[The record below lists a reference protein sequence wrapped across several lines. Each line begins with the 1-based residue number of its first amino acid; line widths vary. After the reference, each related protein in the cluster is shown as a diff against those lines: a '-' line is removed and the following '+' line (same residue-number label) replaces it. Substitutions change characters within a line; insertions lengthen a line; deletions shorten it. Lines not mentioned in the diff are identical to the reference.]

1 MGGSS
6 TVPKEP
12 ARGGST
18 LEDSRFEGAT
28 GLAGAGAGAGAE
40 VGALVGD
47 ATVSGSSVV
56 VVMGGVGQ
64 PEELRVQKGRLQT
77 CQGRRSAPSQN
88 GP

>member
-56 VVMGGVGQ
+56 AVVGAGAARGTAGAERTTSNL
-64 PEELRVQKGRLQT
+64 PG
-77 CQGRRSAPSQN
+77 
-88 GP
+88 